1 MLTACQSVADL
12 RIHAQRCLP
21 TPIFHFLDGGAE
33 TEATVRRNTNAFD
46 NLQLI
51 PRCLI
56 DVGAVKTA
64 VRLLGQEVEWPVLC
78 SPTGASR
85 LFHPHGELAAAR
97 AAADTG
103 TLYSLSTYSTY
114 SLEEVALVD
123 GPKVFQLYVLKDRD
137 MTRALIERCRM
148 AKYRAL
154 CITVDVPAIGNRER
168 DRRSGISGRMRW
180 NLHNVISFARRPA
193 WVLGQLRAGP
203 RYMPNIAHTGH
214 NGRRESATRVTID
227 IDPSVT
233 WKDIR
238 AIRDLWSGPL
248 ALKGVMSPDDARRA
262 ADVGVTA
269 VIVSNHGGR
278 QLDGAAA
285 SIEVLPEIVRA
296 VGNRVEVI
304 LDGGIRRGTHVL
316 KALALGAK
324 GCSIGRPYLYGLAVA
339 GQAGATKALHILREE
354 LILAMRLSGCVDVA
368 SVGEDIVRRSPSG

>member
-1 MLTACQSVADL
+1 
-12 RIHAQRCLP
+12 
-21 TPIFHFLDGGAE
+21 
-33 TEATVRRNTNAFD
+33 
-46 NLQLI
+46 
-51 PRCLI
+51 
-56 DVGAVKTA
+56 
-64 VRLLGQEVEWPVLC
+64 
-78 SPTGASR
+78 
-85 LFHPHGELAAAR
+85 
-97 AAADTG
+97 
-103 TLYSLSTYSTY
+103 
-114 SLEEVALVD
+114 
-123 GPKVFQLYVLKDRD
+123 
-137 MTRALIERCRM
+137 M